1 VEKFTVAAQPVGFT
15 VTPDG
20 DAVDALNAEA
30 GQLPV
35 GPVIPMTIG
44 HPLAGSTH
52 DDEAVGRAIA
62 AVVVRVFVVGV
73 EFNAEVGPVTVTV
86 IDKVKFVPEPVKD
99 ALLTEQ
105 E

>member
-1 VEKFTVAAQPVGFT
+1 MTVAAQPVGDT
-15 VTPDG
+15 ETPAG
-20 DAVDALNAEA
+20 AFVVVVNAVA

-35 GPVIPMTIG
+35 APVMPMTIG